1 MNLALAWDKT
11 DLRIMQK
18 LNTLTNISTFW
29 DDVRKM
35 TKNVHSDRNIS
46 RWQSLSEKRFEELEE
61 EQKNPIPW

>member
-11 DLRIMQK
+11 DLRIMQR

-46 RWQSLSEKRFEELEE
+46 RWQYLSEKRFEELEE